1 MTFRRKEAD
10 WRRARACVETGG
22 GGAGAVGAD
31 ADEAVVVSVR
41 VRTCCLLCG
50 FVANSFTRS

>member
-10 WRRARACVETGG
+10 WRLARACVETGG
-22 GGAGAVGAD
+22 GGAGAVGVD

-41 VRTCCLLCG
+41 VRIVLYCAYVL
-50 FVANSFTRS
+50 